1 MRMYPDHNCSG
12 QFVEPRP
19 RCSTGAA
26 LDLIRQL
33 VSPVMPST
41 PINDVASMRNAVF
54 FDGPDQAQRI
64 SRFWMLLILAAIIAS
79 AGVVADST
87 ATVIGAMIVAP
98 LMTPILGTMLA
109 LVLADRVNLVRSVL
123 LVIGGAATAVAIG
136 YLVGLVVLTPV
147 IEATNSQVAG
157 RIHPRLIDLLAAVA
171 TGIVGSISLV
181 RKDISDTLP
190 GVAIAISL
198 VPPLAVVGLTL
209 ESGEPGQALGA
220 MLLFLTNVTAILAS
234 GIIIMSIYK
243 VRPNAFGDNGD
254 ARSVN
259 RARALLVVAVL
270 VIVIVGTLANSSFKI
285 VREARRETTVTK
297 VAENWAQSVG
307 WDVIDVS
314 TSSKGIVIR
323 VEGQLPIPETDT
335 LRAQLAAAGIDL
347 RGAIL
352 DLIPSTKIELGN
364 G

>member
-123 LVIGGAATAVAIG
+123 
-136 YLVGLVVLTPV
+136 
-147 IEATNSQVAG
+147 
-157 RIHPRLIDLLAAVA
+157 
-171 TGIVGSISLV
+171 
-181 RKDISDTLP
+181 
-190 GVAIAISL
+190 
-198 VPPLAVVGLTL
+198 
-209 ESGEPGQALGA
+209 
-220 MLLFLTNVTAILAS
+220 
-234 GIIIMSIYK
+234 
-243 VRPNAFGDNGD
+243 
-254 ARSVN
+254 
-259 RARALLVVAVL
+259 
-270 VIVIVGTLANSSFKI
+270 
-285 VREARRETTVTK
+285 
-297 VAENWAQSVG
+297 
-307 WDVIDVS
+307 
-314 TSSKGIVIR
+314 
-323 VEGQLPIPETDT
+323 
-335 LRAQLAAAGIDL
+335 
-347 RGAIL
+347 
-352 DLIPSTKIELGN
+352 
-364 G
+364 